1 MSDFIG
7 QSVVVMVTIQNIKNQ
22 YERAICHS
30 LAKDAPRYQVLICEF
45 AFVFSLEIQKWLVSF
60 LFTLCF
66 QAFNNIFIIIIA
78 LFTA

>member
-7 QSVVVMVTIQNIKNQ
+7 QNVVVMVTIQNIKNQ

-45 AFVFSLEIQKWLVSF
+45 AFVFRDSKMVG
-60 LFTLCF
+60 
-66 QAFNNIFIIIIA
+66 FISIYFVFSGI
-78 LFTA
+78 